1 MAPNIGQIGPW
12 QTDWSGSEMKKIDV
26 VVAAAAV
33 LVGTNVIMTR
43 RKKTNLRGRKN
54 AFLDMY
60 WLKEIVL
67 NSYCAIRNA

>member
-12 QTDWSGSEMKKIDV
+12 QTDWSVSEMKKIDV
-26 VVAAAAV
+26 VVAAAAAV

-43 RKKTNLRGRKN
+43 RRKTNLRGRKK

-60 WLKEIVL
+60 WLKEI
-67 NSYCAIRNA
+67 SNA